1 MSKHDNRAALKEMA
15 RKRNTLPDPA
25 VELIQPE
32 VRTDMNFRVKPRP
45 EAGKSDRGE

>member
-1 MSKHDNRAALKEMA
+1 MSKPDRAALKEMA
-15 RKRNTLPDPA
+15 RKRNTLEEPK

-45 EAGKSDRGE
+45 ADGSK